1 MPKADAVCSL
11 SSDSG
16 HEATEGP
23 APKESQGRPS
33 KKRKVTQASDPV
45 QQFVEPELFERLKS
59 YREHWFDL
67 GKLDQDA
74 FDPRPIF
81 LHLTLDRFLKH
92 FKLRSIFQP
101 SSINALC
108 SEHVKLLF
116 SIVSAFCQTRAQC
129 HPEAKICLASGLRT

>member
-45 QQFVEPELFERLKS
+45 DKSSELYLRSLLGKQCPCSKKTCLQQFVEPELFERLKS
-59 YREHWFDL
+59 YRENWFDL

-81 LHLTLDRFLKH
+81 LHLTLDRFL
-92 FKLRSIFQP
+92 
-101 SSINALC
+101 
-108 SEHVKLLF
+108 
-116 SIVSAFCQTRAQC
+116 
-129 HPEAKICLASGLRT
+129 